1 MRFPVTLDIQPSR
14 RLRAA
19 FVFVHL
25 MAFFGLAGVLP
36 VWSLG
41 IVAPLLA
48 LSSWRACVAI
58 RGVRLTLGS
67 DGRVE
72 WHPSAKASQAGEILA
87 DSTVFSWLTV
97 LRVRLDGEQQVRSIV
112 VDPEGGVLFGGTLAK
127 SAEATE
133 WSESFTAHK
142 AAVPPAPREQ
152 NTFVIRECIPE

>member
-87 DSTVFSWLTV
+87 DSMVFSWLTV

-112 VDPEGGVLFGGTLAK
+112 VLSDSVSPTDFRRLQIWMRWRLPFRQRVDAG
-127 SAEATE
+127 
-133 WSESFTAHK
+133 
-142 AAVPPAPREQ
+142 
-152 NTFVIRECIPE
+152 